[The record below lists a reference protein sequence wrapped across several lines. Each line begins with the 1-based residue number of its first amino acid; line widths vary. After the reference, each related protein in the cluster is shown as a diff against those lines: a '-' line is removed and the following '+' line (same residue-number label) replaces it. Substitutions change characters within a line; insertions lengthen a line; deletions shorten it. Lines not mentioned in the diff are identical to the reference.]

1 MHPTST
7 NRQAELR
14 LPAPNYV
21 FKPTAEQAL
30 RSFQSAARRRLNT
43 ALEITRIAV
52 VKLVKCGK
60 AGDESFVFVVH
71 GVGWKLGMEVE
82 A

>member
-1 MHPTST
+1 MP
-7 NRQAELR
+7 QR
-14 LPAPNYV
+14 LIA
-21 FKPTAEQAL
+21 
-30 RSFQSAARRRLNT
+30 